1 MVKIPLILVG
11 GGGHCKSVIDVAESA
26 GYTILGILDKPEEV
40 GKQVLDYKVIGTD
53 DDIPQYVDKAEF
65 LITVGQIKSAAIR
78 KKVAERIRNA
88 GGRLAT
94 IIAPDAYIS
103 KYASVGEGSIIM
115 HRAFLN
121 AEAVVGC
128 NTIINTLTNL
138 GHEVKVG
145 DFCHLSTGVMVCG
158 NVTIGDEVFIGSQ
171 SVVNQGVQVSSEV
184 VIGSMTCV
192 NKSITES
199 GTYAGV
205 PAEKIKNVK
214 QYADNKPVKTVMG
227 GGKIILPIYAACNR
241 VAA

>member
-1 MVKIPLILVG
+1 MDKKPLILVG

-40 GKQVLDYKVIGTD
+40 GKQVLAYKVIGTD

-78 KKVAERIRNA
+78 KKVAERINRA
-88 GGRLAT
+88 GGKLAT
-94 IIAPDAYIS
+94 IIAPDAYVS

-121 AEAVVGC
+121 AEAVVGQ

-158 NVTIGDEVFIGSQ
+158 NVTIGNDVFVGSQ
-171 SVVNQGVQVSSEV
+171 SVINQGLAIVPNTI
-184 VIGSMTCV
+184 IGSLTCV

-199 GTYAGV
+199 GIYAGN
-205 PAEKIKNVK
+205 PAKK
-214 QYADNKPVKTVMG
+214 
-227 GGKIILPIYAACNR
+227 L
-241 VAA
+241 